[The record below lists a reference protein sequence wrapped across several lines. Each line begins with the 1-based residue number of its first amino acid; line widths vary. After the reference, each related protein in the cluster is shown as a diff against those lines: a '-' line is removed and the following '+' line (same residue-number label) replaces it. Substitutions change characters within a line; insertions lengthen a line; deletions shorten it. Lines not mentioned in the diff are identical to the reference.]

1 MSSKD
6 HREPTLLKA
15 PVTASLRLPGFGPG
29 RKSFQIAS
37 ALMMA
42 GTMLAGCS
50 SLPQNAPTSR
60 NIVKASQ
67 SPANTL
73 NYKIV
78 ELDAALASTPP
89 QRNELGLVKMASFAN
104 IPAPNRSDM
113 VLPGDIL
120 LVSVYEV
127 GVSLFGGPAPT
138 SAATPTAPGL
148 PPSAAAHNI
157 PVTVRE
163 DGNISLP
170 YIGTLKANGFYPEEL
185 AEQIGTR
192 LAPYSQSPQV
202 QVAIS
207 QSVGNAAYVNGAVA
221 KSGRYPLTS
230 AHERL
235 LDVIAL
241 AGGSAI
247 DVNDAELHF
256 TRRGESATLRLADL
270 RAEDRAN
277 IQVLPG
283 DRIEI
288 RKQRKSITVFGA
300 TDRVSEI
307 GFEAPNLSLAE
318 ALARSTGPADSRA
331 NARGV
336 YLFRLERDSSGDVLQ
351 PVIYHIDMMNPQ
363 TYFLTQM
370 FQMQDK
376 DVILY
381 SNSSS
386 NLTQKFVG
394 MLNMLFS
401 PALGIRY
408 ATQ

>member
-1 MSSKD
+1 
-6 HREPTLLKA
+6 
-15 PVTASLRLPGFGPG
+15 
-29 RKSFQIAS
+29 
-37 ALMMA
+37 MMV
-42 GTMLAGCS
+42 GTMLAGCT
-50 SLPQNAPTSR
+50 SLPQNAPTSGH
-60 NIVKASQ
+60 IVKASQ
-67 SPANTL
+67 SRANTL
-73 NYKIV
+73 DYKIV
-78 ELDAALASTPP
+78 ELDATLASAPP
-89 QRNELGLVKMASFAN
+89 QRNELGLLKMTTFADVA
-104 IPAPNRSDM
+104 APVRTDM
-113 VLPGDIL
+113 ILPGDTL

-127 GVSLFGGPAPT
+127 GVSLFGGPSPT
-138 SAATPTAPGL
+138 AAAATPTAPGL

-163 DGNISLP
+163 DGNVSIP
-170 YIGTLKANGFYPEEL
+170 YVGTIKGNGFYPEEL
-185 AEQIGTR
+185 AERIRAR

-202 QVAIS
+202 QVSIS
-207 QSVGNAAYVNGAVA
+207 QSVGNTVYVNGAVA
-221 KSGRYPLTS
+221 KAGRYPLSS

-235 LDVIAL
+235 LDVISL

-256 TRRGESATLRLADL
+256 TRRNESATLRLADL

-277 IQVLPG
+277 LQVLPG

-288 RKQRKSITVFGA
+288 RKQRKSISVFGA

-307 GFEAPNLSLAE
+307 GFEAPTLTLAE

-336 YLFRLERDSSGDVLQ
+336 YVFRLERDGAGNVLR

-381 SNSSS
+381 ANSSS

-394 MLNMLFS
+394 LLNMLFS

>member
-1 MSSKD
+1 M
-6 HREPTLLKA
+6 L
-15 PVTASLRLPGFGPG
+15 
-29 RKSFQIAS
+29 
-37 ALMMA
+37 A
-42 GTMLAGCS
+42 GTMLAGCA
-50 SLPQNAPTSR
+50 SLPRNAPTSR
-60 NIVKASQ
+60 NIIKASQ

-73 NYKIV
+73 DYKIV
-78 ELDAALASTPP
+78 ELDAAAVSAPP
-89 QRNELGLVKMASFAN
+89 QRNELGLLKMAAFADVN
-104 IPAPNRSDM
+104 VPFRTDM
-113 VLPGDIL
+113 VLPGDTL

-127 GVSLFGGPAPT
+127 GVSLFGGPSGAAAA
-138 SAATPTAPGL
+138 AATPTTPGV

-157 PVTVRE
+157 PVVVRE

-170 YIGTLKANGFYPEEL
+170 YVGTIKADGFYPEEL
-185 AEQIGTR
+185 AESIRTR

-202 QVAIS
+202 QVTIS
-207 QSVGNAAYVNGAVA
+207 QSVGNAAYVNGVVTR
-221 KSGRYPLTS
+221 SGRYPLTS

-235 LDVIAL
+235 LDLIAL
-241 AGGSAI
+241 AGGAAI

-277 IQVLPG
+277 VQVLPG

-288 RKQRKSITVFGA
+288 RKQRKTITVFGA
-300 TDRVSEI
+300 TDRVAEI
-307 GFEAPNLSLAE
+307 GFEAPNLTLAE

-331 NARGV
+331 DARGV
-336 YLFRLERDSSGDVLQ
+336 YLFRLERDTSGNVLR

-370 FQMQDK
+370 FAMQDK
-376 DVILY
+376 DVILFT
-381 SNSSS
+381 NSST
-386 NLTQKFVG
+386 NLIQKFVG